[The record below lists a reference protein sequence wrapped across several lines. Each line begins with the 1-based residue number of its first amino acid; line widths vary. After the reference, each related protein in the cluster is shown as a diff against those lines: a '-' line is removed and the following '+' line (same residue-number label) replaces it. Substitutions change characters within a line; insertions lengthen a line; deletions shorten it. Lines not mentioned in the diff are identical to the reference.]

1 MQDNTKIYKRIIG
14 FTVGIWLIS
23 LLVFFLYCVQAP
35 RINKIYVMLYGVW
48 NLILFLTSYTL
59 ICRKANKAM
68 AKVNDCIQ
76 NMIDG
81 HPIEH
86 FSQQEESLLGK
97 FQMQLMKLY
106 QILDGARQQEET
118 MRQELSA
125 LVADLV
131 HQVNTPLTNIQMY
144 SGFLMQD
151 ELEKEEKEHICQVI
165 DSQVEKLG
173 WFAQG
178 FTKTARLE
186 DNMRSMDPK
195 KQPILPMVLSAI
207 DEVSLKAMNHGNEI
221 CLEGEQNICAV
232 YDRRWTEEAIFNL
245 LDNAVKYGRESTPIL
260 VRMTKY
266 QLFVRIDVASC
277 AEPIPREEYP
287 RLFERFYRGKNAA
300 LIKDGVGLGLYLTR
314 RILAEQGGFVKV
326 EADGKKGNVFSV
338 FLPAAFQEK
347 ERQKIN

>member
-1 MQDNTKIYKRIIG
+1 
-14 FTVGIWLIS
+14 
-23 LLVFFLYCVQAP
+23 
-35 RINKIYVMLYGVW
+35 
-48 NLILFLTSYTL
+48 
-59 ICRKANKAM
+59 
-68 AKVNDCIQ
+68 
-76 NMIDG
+76 
-81 HPIEH
+81 
-86 FSQQEESLLGK
+86 
-97 FQMQLMKLY
+97 
-106 QILDGARQQEET
+106 
-118 MRQELSA
+118 
-125 LVADLV
+125 
-131 HQVNTPLTNIQMY
+131 
-144 SGFLMQD
+144 
-151 ELEKEEKEHICQVI
+151 
-165 DSQVEKLG
+165 
-173 WFAQG
+173 
-178 FTKTARLE
+178 
-186 DNMRSMDPK
+186 MRSMDPK